1 MINLQSLCLRLW
13 LCIPALLFSVFLSSS
28 SKAVDC
34 STDTVGLCTP
44 TIEEI
49 IDETVTET
57 IQYEADGYTVTTETI
72 TDTTTTTVANEDS
85 GDILDGDNNYVS
97 STKEG
102 DMDSDWGGQG
112 PASMPTGNNCFGLG
126 TDKCAQI
133 TGSGNSTSTMGVDGM
148 GTTFINTV
156 DISDLDINYGGKT
169 NYTIKVDKQDAED
182 RIYMHITGKNGNT
195 NVFSGTDILS
205 ESGVASGYEAYSGGF
220 DFNGKITTLIIEV
233 GGRDINLAIGPLF
246 DDVTVNVLYNTI
258 NTIVQQSITS
268 VEMWVAQGGSTETET
283 ITIVENIFEHNDII
297 EAPDGDMYFEPEFE
311 EPDMEMSYEIVEIEM
326 EMEMNFDM
334 DFEFDMPDI
343 DMPDME
349 MNMDMATVEIEMEME
364 MNMEMDFEMEMEMDM
379 DMPEP
384 MEMAEIDMPEPDMEM
399 PDMDMDMET
408 PEIEMDMDTEMPET
422 DMDMSEPEMEPEMEV
437 EPEPTTEPEPE
448 MEEPVNEPE
457 PETEAEPEPAD
468 EPSEEPADEPKEEM
482 EEEPEPEK
490 GAPEADA
497 DEDQPEDMEES
508 EDKGEAEEK
517 PVKKPESKKEKA
529 AKKIVKK
536 MGDKGRYDSQNQLK
550 TLIVMQVL
558 GNTKTFFESQ
568 QQLNDR
574 AGFFTDESLPD
585 AVISDNNIA
594 GYFLFAG
601 SDGLMNEMVMQQWQ
615 K

>member
-1 MINLQSLCLRLW
+1 MINLRSLLLRLW
-13 LCIPALLFSVFLSSS
+13 LCIPALLFSVFLSFS

-34 STDTVGLCTP
+34 STDTVGICTP

-49 IDETVTET
+49 IDETITET
-57 IQYEADGYTVTTETI
+57 IEYEADGYTVTTEI
-72 TDTTTTTVANEDS
+72 TTVTTTTTVDNEDS
-85 GDILDGDNNYVS
+85 GDILDGDNNFVS
-97 STKEG
+97 TNKEG
-102 DMDSDWGGQG
+102 DMDVDWGGQG
-112 PASMPTGNNCFGLG
+112 SANMPTGNSCFGLG

-156 DISDLDINYGGKT
+156 DISDLDIEYGGKT
-169 NYTIKVDKQDAED
+169 NYTIKVDKQDSQD

-220 DFNGKITTLIIEV
+220 DFSGKITTLIIEI

-258 NTIVQQSITS
+258 NTIVQESITS
-268 VEMWVAQGGSTETET
+268 VEMWVAYGGSTETEV
-283 ITIVENIFEHNDII
+283 IDIIENIFEHNDIVTS
-297 EAPDGDMYFEPEFE
+297 PDGDINIEPEFE
-311 EPDMEMSYEIVEIEM
+311 ETDMEVSYEMVEIEM
-326 EMEMNFDM
+326 EMELPAM
-334 DFEFDMPDI
+334 EIEMPEMEI
-343 DMPDME
+343 DMP
-349 MNMDMATVEIEMEME
+349 EMEMASVEVE
-364 MNMEMDFEMEMEMDM
+364 MEMEMEMDM
-379 DMPEP
+379 EMPEP
-384 MEMAEIDMPEPDMEM
+384 
-399 PDMDMDMET
+399 
-408 PEIEMDMDTEMPET
+408 
-422 DMDMSEPEMEPEMEV
+422 EV
-437 EPEPTTEPEPE
+437 KVEAEPTTEPEPE

-457 PETEAEPEPAD
+457 TKAEPEPAD
-468 EPSEEPADEPKEEM
+468 EPADEPKEDVA
-482 EEEPEPEK
+482 EEPEPKES
-490 GAPEADA
+490 APETDA
-497 DEDQPEDMEES
+497 DEDQPEDMEET
-508 EDKGEAEEK
+508 EDKSEAEEK

-558 GNTKTFFESQ
+558 GNTKTFFDSQ

-585 AVISDNNIA
+585 TVISDNNIA

>member
-1 MINLQSLCLRLW
+1 MFYLAW
-13 LCIPALLFSVFLSSS
+13 LCILASWPSSLR
-28 SKAVDC
+28 AVDC

-85 GDILDGDNNYVS
+85 GDILDGDNDYVA
-97 STKEG
+97 TNKEG
-102 DMDSDWGGQG
+102 DMDVDWGGQG
-112 PASMPTGNNCFGLG
+112 PASMPSGNSCFGLG

-156 DISDLDINYGGKT
+156 DISDLDIEYGGKT
-169 NYTIKVDKQDAED
+169 NYTIKVDKQDAQD

-195 NVFSGTDILS
+195 SVFSGTDILS

-220 DFNGKITTLIIEV
+220 DFSGKITTLIIEV

-334 DFEFDMPDI
+334 DFEMEMPGME
-343 DMPDME
+343 MPDME
-349 MNMDMATVEIEMEME
+349 MNMDMATVEIEIEME
-364 MNMEMDFEMEMEMDM
+364 MNMEMDLEME
-379 DMPEP
+379 
-384 MEMAEIDMPEPDMEM
+384 MEM
-399 PDMDMDMET
+399 PDMDMEMEM
-408 PEIEMDMDTEMPET
+408 PEVEMAEMDIEMPEPEMEMDMEMP
-422 DMDMSEPEMEPEMEV
+422 EPEMEPEMEV

-448 MEEPVNEPE
+448 MEEPVNETE

-468 EPSEEPADEPKEEM
+468 EPSDEPADEPKEDVA
-482 EEEPEPEK
+482 EEPEAEES
-490 GAPEADA
+490 APEADA
-497 DEDQPEDMEES
+497 DEEQPEDMEEP

-568 QQLNDR
+568 KQLNDR
-574 AGFFTDESLPD
+574 IGFFTDESLPD
-585 AVISDNNIA
+585 AFINDNNIA
-594 GYFLFAG
+594 SYFLFAG